1 MGAAQVNANDDWII
15 SGTFMAFIRIVIDLP
30 NWWKAA
36 LREQELMIGRD
47 KTTGCPIIGIDKNNI
62 PLKDKRCPVTGSK
75 EVTDKGNEIFRDHPA
90 YGQQKLPAGIS
101 DDVLKTSHI
110 GAMRILDKVS
120 PWEAES
126 NRIYR
131 QGYEFLESTSS
142 FPGFKAGLNFIS
154 FQNNPQRVFN
164 IMTKWGMQ
172 KNSSDS
178 LKLNRY
184 FSVVSAGVFLVPP
197 SDLQDRFP
205 GSSIYFKD
213 QIAKRNQQEWQPS
226 PKYSERFRIR

>member
-1 MGAAQVNANDDWII
+1 MIGQAITETWRTLSEGKMGDNNQPIISMTTFYTGFIRRDNRGWLGFHDGISNMNEEQRKIAISIGAAQVNANDDWII

-30 NWWKAA
+30 NWWKLP

-120 PWEAES
+120 PWEE
-126 NRIYR
+126 NQTEYTGRV
-131 QGYEFLESTSS
+131 T
-142 FPGFKAGLNFIS
+142 NFWNLHLHS
-154 FQNNPQRVFN
+154 R
-164 IMTKWGMQ
+164 
-172 KNSSDS
+172 D
-178 LKLNRY
+178 
-184 FSVVSAGVFLVPP
+184 
-197 SDLQDRFP
+197 
-205 GSSIYFKD
+205 
-213 QIAKRNQQEWQPS
+213 
-226 PKYSERFRIR
+226 

>member
-1 MGAAQVNANDDWII
+1 
-15 SGTFMAFIRIVIDLP
+15 MAFIRIVIDLP
-30 NWWKAA
+30 NWWKVP

-184 FSVVSAGVFLVPP
+184 FSVVSAGVFLYRLRTCRIAFQ
-197 SDLQDRFP
+197 DLVSTLKTKSPRETNRNGNHRQSTP
-205 GSSIYFKD
+205 KD
-213 QIAKRNQQEWQPS
+213 FEYVR
-226 PKYSERFRIR
+226 Y